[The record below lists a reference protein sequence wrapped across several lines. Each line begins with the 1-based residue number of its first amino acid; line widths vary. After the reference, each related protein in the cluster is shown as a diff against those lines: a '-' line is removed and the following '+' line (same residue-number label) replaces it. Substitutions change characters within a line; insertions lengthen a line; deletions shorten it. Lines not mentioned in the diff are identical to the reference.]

1 MAWPLVCL
9 FLLTVCSGSFSQLVV
24 TQPPSASA
32 SLGATAKLSCTLSGG
47 DSSRSI
53 YWYQQRPGKA
63 PRYIMYVGSGGSAG
77 RGEGIPDRFS
87 GSGSGVTRYLSI
99 SNIQPEDE
107 ADYYCQSSYYDGSV
121 YYVFGGGTQLTV
133 LGQPK
138 AAPTVNIFAP
148 SQDELATPKA
158 TIVCLISGF
167 YPGAVEVAWTKD
179 GSPVSQ
185 GVETSRPSRQ
195 SDNKYSASSYLSL
208 TANQWQAAKTF
219 TCKVTH
225 DGKVIQKEVS
235 SSQCT

>member
-1 MAWPLVCL
+1 MAWMPLL
-9 FLLTVCSGSFSQLVV
+9 FPLLTLYTGSGASYVL
-24 TQPPSASA
+24 TQPPSVSK
-32 SLGATAKLSCTLSGG
+32 SLGETASISCAG
-47 DSSRSI
+47 DGISSK
-53 YWYQQRPGKA
+53 YVHWYQQTPGRAPVLVIYSDSRRP
-63 PRYIMYVGSGGSAG
+63 S
-77 RGEGIPDRFS
+77 GIPERFS
-87 GSGSGVTRYLSI
+87 GSNSGNTATLSI
-99 SNIQPEDE
+99 SGLQAEDE
-107 ADYYCQSSYYDGSV
+107 ADYYCQVWSSSTDA
-121 YYVFGGGTQLTV
+121 VFGGGTQLTV

>member
-1 MAWPLVCL
+1 MAWIPLL
-9 FLLTVCSGSFSQLVV
+9 LSFLTVCTGSLASYVLTQQPSLSV
-24 TQPPSASA
+24 TLGQTA
-32 SLGATAKLSCTLSGG
+32 SLTCAG
-47 DSSRSI
+47 DQLDKK
-53 YWYQQRPGKA
+53 YAHWYQQKGSQTPVLVIYEDKERP
-63 PRYIMYVGSGGSAG
+63 
-77 RGEGIPDRFS
+77 EGISERFS
-87 GSGSGVTRYLSI
+87 GSSSNNVATLTI
-99 SNIQPEDE
+99 SRVQAEDE
-107 ADYYCQSSYYDGSV
+107 ADYYCLSFDDNTKAW
-121 YYVFGGGTQLTV
+121 VFGGGTQLTV